1 MKGFEQRIP
10 IWQKALTAVLVVLSV
25 SSVCLFAKTY
35 SRLDTSM
42 QRERVASITQ
52 LGTLISD
59 KVLLLQESYIDVT
72 MQLASA
78 LTNSEAKTLSDVR
91 KLFEYHPNLMLVT
104 AGGGYRMLD
113 GTRPI
118 LDHVKLD
125 RNMEDGRHVQSSFH
139 TIYGQGD
146 YWMFSAPV
154 EGIVI
159 DQEEIIGL
167 VNLIAAEQYEEVAAV
182 SLYNELGASYVVD
195 SSGAILMRPVQTEMN
210 GIFNGYN
217 LLNILN
223 KEKVPESTCA
233 VLKDAL
239 RDGGESQ
246 FTATIQNVIW
256 LIQSV
261 PLETG
266 LSIVITVPISMT
278 AHDTLSGMRNAII
291 SIAILIGS
299 LSALL
304 LSWLLHFYRKNQENE
319 LSQAKMKAKNDFLDK
334 MSHDIRTPLNA
345 IIGMH
350 ELALRSIDDKE
361 AVRDSLKKAKRSS
374 QYLVSIINDVL
385 DMSRIENGKMQVSRS
400 QFHME
405 ELLTQIEQMES
416 IPAQEKGITLSVQLK
431 SEIERDFIGDP
442 VRICQCLVNLIS
454 NAIKFT
460 PDGGQVTLTYASRQ
474 LEDSRCLV
482 DFTVSDTGIG
492 MSREFQERIFNP
504 FEQEESSLTSIYVG
518 SGLGLAIVKHL
529 VSLMGGE
536 ISVESVQG
544 KGSVFTVS
552 IPFNTVPKKS
562 RKDGTYTDEE
572 LLKAIAGKRVLL
584 VEDNEINREIMCELL
599 HMLGLTVVQA
609 ENGRKAVDL
618 FAESTPGS
626 YALVLMDIKMPVM
639 GGLEATKQIR
649 KLGHA
654 DSQTIPIVAL
664 SANAYQEDREKSIQA
679 GMQAH
684 LAKPIEINEI
694 KKVLKE
700 YIS

>member
-562 RKDGTYTDEE
+562 QKDGTYTDEE

-609 ENGRKAVDL
+609 ENGKKAVDL

>member
-78 LTNSEAKTLSDVR
+78 LTNSEAETLSDVR

-361 AVRDSLKKAKRSS
+361 AVRDSLEKAKRSS

-474 LEDSRCLV
+474 LDDSRCLV

-562 RKDGTYTDEE
+562 QRDGTYTDEE

-609 ENGRKAVDL
+609 ENGKKAVDL